1 MATTARTFCM
11 QYCQP
16 FPRGTLLML
25 LISCLLFAVH
35 WFVYSAIAF
44 SLPDKFRFLLD
55 YAHPAFYALLPVTG
69 WVAESWL
76 GRYRAIVGGLLLTTT
91 AVLFSHTSFLVLQS
105 QWLLSPIIAFALAVI
120 ALLVG
125 TLGIGTTYTIMLPFT
140 LDQMIG
146 ASAEELSAAVQ
157 WYYWEFN
164 IALMIQHV
172 LPCIPTSKQQI
183 QFTDMLPVVYL
194 TIGSL
199 SLSAALIMDCLYHKW
214 LDTHNKTGKPIK
226 AIFQVLNYARKN
238 KCPRLRS
245 ALTYIDEEHPSRI
258 DFGKQKFGGP
268 FTEEEVEDVK
278 TVFRLT
284 PLLVS
289 ASGAILTFQIY
300 DQFDLHAIPT
310 SKQTFECVYNLKKT
324 IYYASS
330 FILIPIYRFILYPLV
345 HKHVPSLL
353 KLIGTGLILGF
364 VVMIIELNILSIGHL
379 YSNASHCIFD
389 DRSET
394 VTFLMPLYWV
404 LIMDFAN
411 GVGAVLVMCSLF
423 EFVVAQAPNRM
434 RGIMMGLMI
443 TAFGFGTIGNY
454 IISKIFQQLQAA
466 SPSCVFYY
474 YLVGWYYH
482 YSCCCY

>member
-1 MATTARTFCM
+1 MATSARTSCT

-16 FPRGTLLML
+16 FSRGTLLVL
-25 LISCLLFAVH
+25 LMSCLLFAVH

-44 SLPDKFRFLLD
+44 SLPDNFRFLLD
-55 YAHPAFYALLPVTG
+55 CAHPAFYILLPVTG

-76 GRYRAIVGGLLLTTT
+76 GRYRAIVAGLLLTTT
-91 AVLFSHTSFLVLQS
+91 AVLFSHASFLMLQS
-105 QWLLSPIIAFALAVI
+105 QWPLSLFIAFALAII

-157 WYYWEFN
+157 WYYWVFN
-164 IALMIQHV
+164 IAMMIQNV
-172 LPCIPTSKQQI
+172 LHCILPIPNQLI
-183 QFTDMLPVVYL
+183 QFPDMLPVIYL

-226 AIFQVLNYARKN
+226 MIFQVLNYARKN

-245 ALTYIDEEHPSRI
+245 ALTYIDEEHPSRS
-258 DFGKQKFGGP
+258 DFGKHKFGGP
-268 FTEEEVEDVK
+268 FSEEEVEDVK

-289 ASGAILTFQIY
+289 ASGAILSLQIY
-300 DQFDLHAIPT
+300 EQFDLHAIPT

-330 FILIPIYRFILYPLV
+330 FILIPFYRFILYPLV
-345 HKHVPSLL
+345 RKHAPSML
-353 KLIGTGLILGF
+353 KLMGTGLFLCF
-364 VVMIIELNILSIGHL
+364 MIMVIENNLLSIGHF
-379 YSNASHCIFD
+379 YSNVYLMTSLKQALSLYHC
-389 DRSET
+389 T
-394 VTFLMPLYWV
+394 GY
-404 LIMDFAN
+404 
-411 GVGAVLVMCSLF
+411 
-423 EFVVAQAPNRM
+423 
-434 RGIMMGLMI
+434 
-443 TAFGFGTIGNY
+443 
-454 IISKIFQQLQAA
+454 
-466 SPSCVFYY
+466 
-474 YLVGWYYH
+474 
-482 YSCCCY
+482 